1 MKKDTIITI
10 FGATGDLTARKLIPA
25 ITKLYH
31 DNQISKNTLIVAL
44 GRRDYNTSLYIDSLK
59 GVSPKEVDK
68 ELLNEILIYHKMQ
81 ITDLKDYYDL
91 KELLD
96 KYSKEDTKQI
106 FYLAIGPEL
115 IKGVANNINSS
126 NLIEKNNLFQKIV
139 FEKPFGNSLDSAKEI
154 NQMLWQFFTEEQIY
168 RIDHY
173 LGKEMIQNI
182 MTVRFANL
190 MISDTWDSKSI
201 KKVRIV
207 VKEKSGIFQR
217 AGYYDHSGALKDM
230 VQSHLLQILSLIAM
244 DAPYYY
250 ESKYI
255 ADEKVK
261 VLKSLTVVPETVLFG
276 QYDGYLLEDKIEPNS
291 KTETFVS
298 FTANVNTP
306 RFRGVPFEIITGK
319 KLNEKT
325 SYVEVVYHKTS
336 EQINWD
342 LPSTRNKLKIHIDP
356 EEIVELQINSKRP
369 GFKNELD
376 QVNLSYNIPKS
387 AHGNIPEAYE
397 KIILDLIEGHKTLF
411 ARWDEIEY
419 SWHFIDRIKNCTK
432 NLKVYKNEEEIMKF
446 IK

>member
-154 NQMLWQFFTEEQIY
+154 NQMLWQFFTEDQIY

-419 SWHFIDRIKNCTK
+419 SWYFIDRIKNCTK